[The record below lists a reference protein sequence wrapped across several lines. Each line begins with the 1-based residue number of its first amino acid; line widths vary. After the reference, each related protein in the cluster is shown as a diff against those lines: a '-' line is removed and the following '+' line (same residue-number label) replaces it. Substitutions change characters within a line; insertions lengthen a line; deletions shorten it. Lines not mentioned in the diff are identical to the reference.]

1 VIRVAIRAARLERP
15 GWQAEMIARLR
26 ALPDVDVSE
35 TYEPRPLLPA
45 DLFID
50 PTEIAVTGGDS
61 PHPRFGIWRFVYG
74 PEARLGEPCA
84 REHAAGE
91 RGVMVRLVAL
101 GADGR
106 ATVLETGMLKAVAHS
121 LNATRARMFDAIA
134 EWPARTLRRW
144 LANGEPQVRGAP
156 VAISNAPASRAV
168 AKSGVLIQLARRLRQ
183 ECTEEHWTLGI
194 IRKPIHHVIDRFD
207 AREIE
212 WLVPPEGTVL
222 ADPAG
227 AIEHNG
233 RLTIL
238 AEAYDFDDR
247 QGRIVALDVQE
258 HRIACAP
265 REVLRQPVHLSY
277 PHLISH
283 DGQCYCVPEMSGL
296 GRVQLFRADPFPDR
310 WVPDRILLGSFA
322 GADAT
327 LYRHGGRWWMF
338 AGDHDDQ
345 DETKLFLFHA
355 TDLFGPWAAHALNP
369 VKCDLRS
376 ARPAGPLF
384 EHNGSLYRPAQD
396 GSRTYGGAVAVNR
409 IRVLSPTEFDEETIN
424 VLAPD
429 PQGPRPDG
437 LHTLT
442 GVGNATLVDG
452 KRHARSFKRLA
463 WGLKQL
469 AHQRLHPASPTA
481 SPRGRQDHGS
491 APAR

>member
-1 VIRVAIRAARLERP
+1 
-15 GWQAEMIARLR
+15 MIARLR
-26 ALPDVDVSE
+26 VLPGVEVAE
-35 TYEPRPLLPA
+35 TYESRLVRAA

-50 PTEIAVTGGDS
+50 PTESAASVDGS
-61 PHPRFGIWRFVYG
+61 LHPRFGIWRFVYG
-74 PEARLGEPCA
+74 PEARFFEPCA
-84 REHAAGE
+84 HEHAAGE

-101 GADGR
+101 GADGY
-106 ATVLETGMLKAVAHS
+106 ATVLETGVFKAAHS
-121 LNATRARMFDAIA
+121 LGATRARMFDSVA
-134 EWPARTLRRW
+134 EWPARALRRV
-144 LANGEPQVRGAP
+144 LADREQQVRGAQI
-156 VAISNAPASRAV
+156 AISTAV
-168 AKSGVLIQLARRLRQ
+168 AGSGSLAGAGVLPRLARRLKQ

-194 IRKPIHHVIDRFD
+194 IRKPIQHVIDRFD
-207 AREIE
+207 ARDIQ
-212 WLVPPEGTVL
+212 WLTPPEGTVL

-227 AIEHNG
+227 AIERDG

-238 AEAYDFDDR
+238 AEAYDFEDR
-247 QGRIVALDVQE
+247 QGRIVTLDVQE
-258 HRIACAP
+258 GRIVSAP
-265 REVLRQPVHLSY
+265 REVLRQSVHVSY
-277 PHLISH
+277 PHLIFH
-283 DGQCYCVPEMSGL
+283 DGQCYCLPEMSGL

-322 GADAT
+322 AADAT
-327 LYRHGGRWWMF
+327 LCRHAGRWWMF

-355 TDLFGPWAAHALNP
+355 TDLFGPWAPHALNP

-384 EHNGSLYRPAQD
+384 EHNATLYRPAQD
-396 GSRTYGGAVAVNR
+396 GSRTYGGGVAVNR
-409 IRVLSPTEFDEETIN
+409 IRALSPTEFEEETIN

-429 PQGPRPDG
+429 PLGPYPDG

-442 GVGNATLVDG
+442 GVGKVTLVDG

-469 AHQRLHPASPTA
+469 AHERLTPPTHRG
-481 SPRGRQDHGS
+481 PRDHGS

>member
-1 VIRVAIRAARLERP
+1 MIRLVIRASRLERP
-15 GWQAEMIARLR
+15 AWQAEMIARLR
-26 ALPDVDVSE
+26 ALPGVDVAE
-35 TYEPRPLLPA
+35 TYESRLLRPA
-45 DLFID
+45 DLLID
-50 PTEIAVTGGDS
+50 PTETAASYDG
-61 PHPRFGIWRFVYG
+61 PLQPRFGIWRFVYG
-74 PEARLGEPCA
+74 SEARLFEPCA

-101 GADGR
+101 GPDGG
-106 ATVLETGMLKAVAHS
+106 ATVLETGVFKAAAHS
-121 LNATRARMFDAIA
+121 LSATRTRVFDSIA
-134 EWPARTLRRW
+134 EWPARA
-144 LANGEPQVRGAP
+144 LARVLADREQQVRGAP
-156 VAISNAPASRAV
+156 ISISTAAKSRGF
-168 AKSGVLIQLARRLRQ
+168 AKSGMFPQLARRLRQ
-183 ECTEEHWTLGI
+183 ELTEEHWTLGI
-194 IRKPIHHVIDRFD
+194 IRKPVQHVIDRFD
-207 AREIE
+207 ARDIE
-212 WLVPPEGTVL
+212 WLAPPEGAVL

-227 AIEHNG
+227 GIERNG

-247 QGRIVALDVQE
+247 RGRIVTLEVQNG
-258 HRIACAP
+258 RVGCAP
-265 REVLRQPVHLSY
+265 REVLRQSVHLSY
-277 PHLISH
+277 PHLIVH
-283 DGQCYCVPEMSGL
+283 DGQSYCLPEMSGL

-310 WVPDRILLGSFA
+310 WLPDRILLGSFA

-327 LYRHGGRWWMF
+327 LCRHEGRWWLF
-338 AGDHDDQ
+338 ACDHNDQ

-396 GSRTYGGAVAVNR
+396 CSRTYGGAVAVNR
-409 IRVLSPTEFDEETIN
+409 IRALTPTEFEEETIN

-429 PQGPRPDG
+429 PHGPYPDG

-442 GVGNATLVDG
+442 GVGAVTLVDG

-469 AHQRLHPASPTA
+469 AHERLRRASPA
-481 SPRGRQDHGS
+481 GGPRGPQDHGS
-491 APAR
+491 APAG